1 MRKKDYLSDF
11 ESDKVAGPGQAASN
25 ISETP
30 DLLIFPHKKQRK
42 RDNIQ

>member
-1 MRKKDYLSDF
+1 MRKKVDLSDF
-11 ESDKVAGPGQAASN
+11 ESDKVVGPGQAALN

-42 RDNIQ
+42 RENI